1 MNWGIAYSYF
11 HNTEGLDTRF
21 SECDVFHV
29 LGMPARTPFD
39 ISWTAKTWQ
48 ITEDEV
54 SDRLITTELRQAIGR
69 ARLVRNP
76 NTVILYTSH
85 KVDGFTERA
94 KLTDEND
101 WKAADFRFAHLAH
114 QIAEREAKEK
124 ALQSAMDIGD
134 VDTLVNV
141 GGISERQA
149 YKQTE
154 SQRKNRKAERNAQI
168 VALSEQG
175 LNPTQI
181 HRETGIPRSTIIDI
195 LKK

>member
-1 MNWGIAYSYF
+1 MIY
-11 HNTEGLDTRF
+11 HGLR
-21 SECDVFHV
+21 
-29 LGMPARTPFD
+29 
-39 ISWTAKTWQ
+39 KTWQ

-181 HRETGIPRSTIIDI
+181 HRETGNPTVYDY
-195 LKK
+195 